1 MEVAV
6 TGIGLRCAL
15 GDLDQSWQRLLKRES
30 GISLLQPFPELPPY
44 PLGLIGDKP
53 IALSELTRLVIAD
66 VLKDAGLEEPL
77 PDCGI
82 AIGSSRAYQAEWET
96 LYGQWHHDQF
106 PESID
111 LRNIFPHQAAIF
123 AKNYVGSE
131 GLLHAPMAA
140 CATGLW
146 AIAQGADLIRYH
158 HCTRVLAG
166 AVEAPVTPL
175 TLAAFQKMGA
185 SAKTGCYPFDQKRE
199 GLVLGEG
206 GAIFLLERADLAM
219 ARGAKIYG
227 YLLGS
232 GFTCDAHHISAPCTN
247 NHSASIA
254 IKQCLERSSLSPNA
268 IDYIHPHGTG
278 TLLND
283 QREAALLKLLFP
295 SSIPV
300 SSSKGATAHTLGAS
314 GALGS
319 AFSLMAIKTQY
330 LPPNVGLD
338 HSAFELSL
346 VHQARQQPI
355 KHVLCLSFGF
365 GGQNAVLCWGKERF
379 FYDKC

>member
-15 GDLDQSWQRLLKRES
+15 GDLDQSWQRLLNSES
-30 GISLLQPFPELPPY
+30 GIRLLQPFPELPPY

-66 VLKDAGLEEPL
+66 VLKDSGLERPL

-82 AIGSSRAYQAEWET
+82 AIGSSRAYQAEWEK
-96 LYGQWHHDQF
+96 LYYQWHHDQF

-111 LRNIFPHQAAIF
+111 LRSIFPHQAAIF

-131 GLLHAPMAA
+131 GPLHAPMAA

-146 AIAQGADLIRYH
+146 AIAQGADLIRH
-158 HCTRVLAG
+158 QQCTRVLAG

-206 GAIFLLERADLAM
+206 GAIFLLERGDLARE
-219 ARGAKIYG
+219 RGAKIYG

-232 GFTCDAHHISAPCTN
+232 GFTCDAHHISAPCPDN
-247 NHSASIA
+247 RSASIT
-254 IKQCLERSSLSPNA
+254 
-268 IDYIHPHGTG
+268 H
-278 TLLND
+278 
-283 QREAALLKLLFP
+283 
-295 SSIPV
+295 
-300 SSSKGATAHTLGAS
+300 
-314 GALGS
+314 
-319 AFSLMAIKTQY
+319 
-330 LPPNVGLD
+330 
-338 HSAFELSL
+338 
-346 VHQARQQPI
+346 
-355 KHVLCLSFGF
+355 
-365 GGQNAVLCWGKERF
+365 
-379 FYDKC
+379 

>member
-15 GDLDQSWQRLLKRES
+15 GDLDQSWQRLLNNES
-30 GISLLQPFPELPPY
+30 GIRLLQPFPELPPY

-66 VLKDAGLEEPL
+66 VLKDAGLERPL

-82 AIGSSRAYQAEWET
+82 AIGSSRAYQAEWEK
-96 LYGQWHHDQF
+96 LYCQWYHDQF

-111 LRNIFPHQAAIF
+111 LRTIFPHQAAIF

-131 GLLHAPMAA
+131 GPLHAPMAA

-146 AIAQGADLIRYH
+146 AIAQGADLIRH
-158 HCTRVLAG
+158 QQCTLVLAG
-166 AVEAPVTPL
+166 AVEAPITPL
-175 TLAAFQKMGA
+175 TLAAFQRMGA

-206 GAIFLLERADLAM
+206 GTIFLLERGDLARE
-219 ARGAKIYG
+219 RGAKIYG

-232 GFTCDAHHISAPCTN
+232 GFTCDAHHISAPCSD

-254 IKQCLERSSLSPNA
+254 VKQCLECSRLCPDE

-283 QREAALLKLLFP
+283 QREAALLKFLF
-295 SSIPV
+295 SESVPV

-319 AFSLMAIKTQY
+319 AFCLMTLK
-330 LPPNVGLD
+330 
-338 HSAFELSL
+338 
-346 VHQARQQPI
+346 
-355 KHVLCLSFGF
+355 
-365 GGQNAVLCWGKERF
+365 
-379 FYDKC
+379 